1 MVTAAMKLKDAWKK
15 NYDKPRECIKKQRHH
30 FVDKGL
36 YSQSCSFSSS
46 HVRVWELDHKESWVL
61 KNWCFRI
68 VVLKKILESPL
79 DSREIKPVNPKGN
92 QSWIFIGGTDADEAE
107 APIPEAKSW
116 FIGKDPVVGKDWG
129 LEKKG
134 GTEDETVG

>member
-46 HVRVWELDHKESWVL
+46 HVRVWELDQKLSAKELMLS
-61 KNWCFRI
+61 NC
-68 VVLKKILESPL
+68 
-79 DSREIKPVNPKGN
+79 
-92 QSWIFIGGTDADEAE
+92 
-107 APIPEAKSW
+107 
-116 FIGKDPVVGKDWG
+116 
-129 LEKKG
+129 
-134 GTEDETVG
+134 GTEEDSWESLGQQGDQTSQS